1 MSQVCTS
8 TSTGGVECKKE
19 EKPREF
25 KGVLIGV
32 PTGLAIVALVFI
44 LGFLFFKKKVDH

>member
-19 EKPREF
+19 KPRVS

-44 LGFLFFKKKVDH
+44 LGLLFFGKKLNH